1 MINNFISLGIIIDN
15 FEDANLKRIINNF
28 EDLEENDILEII
40 FLINNDENKYFIKL
54 ENLLKKSSLTN
65 FLLLNT
71 FQVLDKTNAEWVILS
86 NSIGE
91 RVCLIEQSV
100 ENISEVY
107 EQIMKVQFNDVLI
120 LSSKEKSKISVGN
133 KIYLFFIKMFF
144 KNGKKISNM
153 QKINKEIKIFSRNII
168 NQHSNSFNPSQSF
181 QKEIYLNLESD
192 QIKNLNIKNNKSFN
206 TRTNY
211 YFGNTS
217 NILFNSFMPMR
228 IISILSLS
236 ASFLSLAYSLWIL
249 YIYTKKD
256 FIEGWVSTNLV
267 LTIFFFL
274 TSIILFFISEYLILQ
289 TKNNESNQNIKKEYT
304 QRGSLEN
311 YDLNLKEYND
321 ETNSDY

>member
-71 FQVLDKTNAEWVILS
+71 FQVLDQTNAEWVILS

-153 QKINKEIKIFSRNII
+153 QKINKDIKIFSRNII
-168 NQHSNSFNPSQSF
+168 NQYSNSFNPSQSF

-206 TRTNY
+206 TRKNY

-236 ASFLSLAYSLWIL
+236 ASLLSLAYSLWIL

-267 LTIFFFL
+267 LTIFFFF